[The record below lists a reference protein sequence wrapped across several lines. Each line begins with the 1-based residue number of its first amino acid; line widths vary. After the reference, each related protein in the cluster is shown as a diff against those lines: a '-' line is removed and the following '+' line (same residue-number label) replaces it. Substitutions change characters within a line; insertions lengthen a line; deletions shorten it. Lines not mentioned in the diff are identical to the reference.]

1 MGHDLIVWSSCLL
14 VNRVRASSTLGNPC
28 EVRSRLVQRDFL
40 LAYQFLNPT
49 CIGLRSHSP
58 DVRSRYILSEVR
70 SMFSR
75 QALPKKNRNCVDP
88 SQKNP
93 DKPIL
98 PAWVK
103 RGAAIR
109 LSLGRFRG
117 QRSLNQRV

>member
-1 MGHDLIVWSSCLL
+1 
-14 VNRVRASSTLGNPC
+14 
-28 EVRSRLVQRDFL
+28 
-40 LAYQFLNPT
+40 
-49 CIGLRSHSP
+49 
-58 DVRSRYILSEVR
+58 
-70 SMFSR
+70 MFSR

-88 SQKNP
+88 PQKNP

-103 RGAAIR
+103 RGAAAIR